1 MSEAGIPARHWTG
14 QTMTNGKE
22 KGYILTA
29 TIVMVVILS
38 ISMAMIAEKWTNV
51 MKREKENELL
61 FRGSQYAQAIKK
73 FYLVHKRYPFKLEE
87 LVETNPRCI
96 RKLYK
101 EPFSKD
107 GEWKLIYLSD
117 LASGRVFSDKNANAP
132 GSGKKPN
139 PSPIN
144 RIVPQSDDKI
154 MVSGQ
159 IVGVYSSCKD
169 RPYKDFMKGDTYS
182 DWKFIAPVITRTKR
196 IKLRRTKNEVP

>member
-1 MSEAGIPARHWTG
+1 
-14 QTMTNGKE
+14 MTSGKE

-38 ISMAMIAEKWTNV
+38 ISMALIAEKWTNV
-51 MKREKENELL
+51 VKREKENELL
-61 FRGSQYAQAIKK
+61 FRGRQYAQAIRK
-73 FYLVHKRYPFKLEE
+73 FYLVHKRYPFKLKE
-87 LVETNPRCI
+87 LVETYPRCI

-107 GEWKLIYLSD
+107 GKWKLIYLSD
-117 LASGRVFSDKNANAP
+117 LASGKIYKDKNRNSS
-132 GSGKKPN
+132 GSGKRPN

-144 RIVPQSDDKI
+144 RITPQSEEKI
-154 MVSGQ
+154 LVSGQ
-159 IVGVYSSCKD
+159 IVGVYSPCKD

-196 IKLRRTKNEVP
+196 IKLRRRKNEVP